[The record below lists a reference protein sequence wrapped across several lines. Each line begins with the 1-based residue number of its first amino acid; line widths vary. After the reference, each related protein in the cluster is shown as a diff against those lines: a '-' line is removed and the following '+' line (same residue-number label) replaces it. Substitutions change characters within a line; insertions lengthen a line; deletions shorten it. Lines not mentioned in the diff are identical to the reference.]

1 MGWVLSK
8 FRKKKSTMEVL
19 TKLESDIR
27 SIVEFKASTAQ
38 TQKKVVGHLVTY
50 SIVIYL
56 LGAIFAYFKLF
67 PAARTTKDQLL
78 LLLPFLVAPFL
89 IWGLRR
95 VLTWWYHR
103 KIIKNEKKLELLKKE
118 KVKIL
123 DEVMEKETYKV
134 AKEILDKFGDK
145 SHLQGPKPLPG
156 MSAVFNKPSPGAG
169 GDSQLRRR
177 PLGEAGRPGLNNSLP
192 VSSSGLGGAAS
203 KPGLAKLNSSVSVN
217 SPRSGP
223 GQVTSGP
230 AGPVQPPSSR
240 GQPPP
245 LGAPGGQQRQPPTL
259 AGAGGRSLPGPP
271 LPRPI
276 LPRERGYLDKF
287 VEFLVGDGP
296 ANRYA
301 LICRQCE
308 SHNGMALR
316 EEFEYI
322 AFRCCYCYYW
332 NPARKQR
339 PVAPRLAVAAEK
351 PAPSSESSGSDVS
364 APNSVPGSRRASVS
378 KTEIKNEEVRAI
390 GDSASQVSVKDECS
404 EDSEEKTSV
413 TAEPEQAEK
422 KSEDVT
428 TEQPEETRTEEISNS
443 ENEVESNNEAVET
456 GFEHIKATEI
466 SDTVS
471 DEQSKIDTNIG
482 DIQSTYDKESR
493 DSNENQ
499 MDIDS

>member
-1 MGWVLSK
+1 
-8 FRKKKSTMEVL
+8 MEVL

-56 LGAIFAYFKLF
+56 LVAIFAYFKLF

-78 LLLPFLVAPFL
+78 LLLPFLVAPLL

-95 VLTWWYHR
+95 LLTWWYHR

-156 MSAVFNKPSPGAG
+156 MSAVFKPSPGGPG

-177 PLGEAGRPGLNNSLP
+177 PLGEAGRPGLNTSLP
-192 VSSSGLGGAAS
+192 VSGSGLAAS
-203 KPGLAKLNSSVSVN
+203 KPGSKLNSSVMV

-223 GQVTSGP
+223 GQVSSGP
-230 AGPVQPPSSR
+230 AGPVMPPTSR

-245 LGAPGGQQRQPPTL
+245 LAGGQQRQPPTL
-259 AGAGGRSLPGPP
+259 AGAGGRSMPGPP

-339 PVAPRLAVAAEK
+339 PVAPRLVAAAEK
-351 PAPSSESSGSDVS
+351 PAASSESSGSDVS
-364 APNSVPGSRRASVS
+364 APNSVPGSRRASES
-378 KTEIKNEEVRAI
+378 KTEIKPEEVKAI
-390 GDSASQVSVKDECS
+390 GDSTSQADDES
-404 EDSEEKTSV
+404 PVESEENTNISP
-413 TAEPEQAEK
+413 EPEEKAEL
-422 KSEDVT
+422 KSEEAT
-428 TEQPEETRTEEISNS
+428 TEHTEETKTDELSNS
-443 ENEVESNNEAVET
+443 DNEIETSNEAGDS
-456 GFEHIKATEI
+456 GFEHIKVTEVA
-466 SDTVS
+466 ST
-471 DEQSKIDTNIG
+471 TG
-482 DIQSTYDKESR
+482 DIQSNFDKESKDR
-493 DSNENQ
+493 NENQ